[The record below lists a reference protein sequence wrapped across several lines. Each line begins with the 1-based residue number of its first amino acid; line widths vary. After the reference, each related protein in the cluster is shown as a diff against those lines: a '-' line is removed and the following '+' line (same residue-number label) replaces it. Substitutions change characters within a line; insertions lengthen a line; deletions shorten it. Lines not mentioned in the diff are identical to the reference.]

1 MNKQELIE
9 TLEEIRANINRDIE
23 IGDRTVFSRGEK
35 NAYNNTIGLV
45 KQLDEPKKVI
55 VPQVVADWIDDL
67 RGQISGVKLNSGAL
81 FMVFIGRQLERY
93 YDGDYSFLT
102 EKVEGWLTDPENKVK
117 LMSAIDNGY
126 EVEKEQLY
134 YVKMPLTEWNDDTYE
149 LETKYV
155 YLAEDITS
163 EEIRLQAS
171 NAEHGDWKV
180 KLTEDR
186 VKSIDERYWP
196 FAVKADGGE

>member
-1 MNKQELIE
+1 MNEQELIE
-9 TLEEIRANINRDIE
+9 ELECLEVPTDSLDYLKGANYA
-23 IGDRTVFSRGEK
+23 VEK
-35 NAYNNTIGLV
+35 AISLA
-45 KQLDEPKKVI
+45 KQLDEPKKVV
-55 VPQVVADWIDDL
+55 VPPIID
-67 RGQISGVKLNSGAL
+67 K
-81 FMVFIGRQLERY
+81 FIRENEDPIYEICAWSDHYGSDDRTC
-93 YDGDYSFLT
+93 G
-102 EKVEGWLTDPENKVK
+102 DPELSTVINWFGKNSKEFYQAV
-117 LMSAIDNGY
+117 INGY
-126 EVEKEQLY
+126 EVMKEPLY
-134 YVKMPLTEWNDDTYE
+134 YVKLPLTEWNDDTSE